1 MIPRS
6 ILSYLKQLIQD
17 TFRQAIASGICWM
30 MLVVTAICVVFCL
43 SVSVAGDISL
53 KDDDEPVWF
62 LPQPVA
68 QTADSPADA
77 KKETGLPPRI
87 DPALSRREGVET
99 ISGRMTLAF
108 GAVSIPVSRD
118 RGDAVHFLQLIL
130 ASGIAGTFGLLLTL
144 VWTAGFVPAFLDPGA
159 ASVLLTKPIC
169 RRQLLLGKYVGV
181 LAFVGFHLVLF
192 VALTWLALGIRTRV
206 WDLAYWWS
214 VPLLLIQ
221 FAIFYSFSVLLAV
234 VTRSTVSCV
243 FGCILFWLLAW
254 AINYGGVMAR
264 QLPQS
269 RYLPSST
276 VALAQASY
284 WITPKPIDAGLILFN
299 ALNAK
304 EHFEKPSLFKLVES
318 GSEFSAQLSILS
330 SLVVTVALLALA
342 THEFNTA
349 DY

>member
-1 MIPRS
+1 MIPRNN
-6 ILSYLKQLIQD
+6 LSYLKQLIQD

-43 SVSVAGDISL
+43 SVSVAGDVSL
-53 KDDDEPVWF
+53 QGDDEPVWF
-62 LPQPVA
+62 LPQSAA
-68 QTADSPADA
+68 QTADSQADA
-77 KKETGLPPRI
+77 RQENALLPRT
-87 DPALSRREGVET
+87 DPALAQREGVET

-159 ASVLLTKPIC
+159 ASVLLTKPIS
-169 RRQLLLGKYVGV
+169 RWQLLLGKYVGV

-192 VALTWLALGIRTRV
+192 VALTWLALGVRTKV

-254 AINYGGVMAR
+254 GVNYGGVMAR

-284 WITPKPIDAGLILFN
+284 WITPKPIDAGVILFN

-318 GSEFSAQLSILS
+318 GSEFSARLSILS
-330 SLVVTVALLALA
+330 SLVATVALLALA